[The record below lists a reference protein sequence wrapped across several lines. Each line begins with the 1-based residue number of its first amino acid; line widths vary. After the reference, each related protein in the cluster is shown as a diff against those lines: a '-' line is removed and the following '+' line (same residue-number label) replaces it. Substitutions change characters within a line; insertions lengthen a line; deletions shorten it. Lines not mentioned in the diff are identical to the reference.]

1 VSGRTAQTIGSCL
14 GRGRGTADVLYFLC
28 GQENQSPS
36 FSTIF
41 AQFSYTN
48 LFDGLICTRPIM
60 LTGRPGTVN
69 YIRAVPWA
77 DGRAHGLAQHGPI
90 AHSCHDIPIARW
102 VVPDRAHVVPDRASH
117 LAIYIIFYDLMHLFI
132 FFSNRTFFL
141 KAPDITSAYIDIRRN
156 RVLST
161 SLHRQLT

>member
-1 VSGRTAQTIGSCL
+1 VSGITAQTIGSCL

-102 VVPDRAHVVPDRASH
+102 VVPDRAHVVPDRASIWPSISYFMT
-117 LAIYIIFYDLMHLFI
+117 LCIFLFSSQTGH
-132 FFSNRTFFL
+132 FF
-141 KAPDITSAYIDIRRN
+141 
-156 RVLST
+156 
-161 SLHRQLT
+161 